1 MKRLKIAFCIA
12 LIGTVISIV
21 GFLLGTL
28 NVEKF
33 AFAYDLIFLGMLVGW
48 VAYIFGGLGTAIKM
62 ALGIAKWGWFILPF
76 PIDLISF
83 PFTVLIALYVLL
95 CLPIIPITKA
105 YLDNR
110 Y

>member
-28 NVEKF
+28 NVVRV
-33 AFAYDLIFLGMLVGW
+33 AVSSDLVFLGMLVGW

-62 ALGIAKWGWFILPF
+62 AGGIAKWGWLILPF
-76 PIDLISF
+76 PFDLISF
-83 PFTVLIALYVLL
+83 PFTLFIALFVLL
-95 CLPIIPITKA
+95 CLPIVSITKA